1 LLLRLWACG
10 QRSCVV
16 HHVHSLGGDRIV
28 VTLEIPKATLRKM
41 QRFLQALLAITVA
54 E

>member
-1 LLLRLWACG
+1 VKLSTAGLEAITDEDAT
-10 QRSCVV
+10 
-16 HHVHSLGGDRIV
+16 HVV

-41 QRFLQALLAITVA
+41 QRFIQALLAITVA

>member
-1 LLLRLWACG
+1 VPVYINPDDDGLAPMITYEDAT
-10 QRSCVV
+10 
-16 HHVHSLGGDRIV
+16 HIV

-41 QRFLQALLAITVA
+41 QRFIQALLAITVA